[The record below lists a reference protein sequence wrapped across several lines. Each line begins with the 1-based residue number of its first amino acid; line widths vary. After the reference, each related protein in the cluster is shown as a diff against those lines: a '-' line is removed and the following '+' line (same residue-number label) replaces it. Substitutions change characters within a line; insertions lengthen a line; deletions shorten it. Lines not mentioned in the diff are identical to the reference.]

1 MSKDNMMHN
10 LLWLDD
16 VRDPFDGTWIE
27 EYAPSFSEGR
37 GYIHWVKNAQ
47 EFKDWITTN
56 GLPNMVCFDHDL
68 ADEHY
73 TPEEY
78 WDDYE
83 KSKAYQEAQDYTE
96 ETGYDCA
103 LWLIDYCIDNGVELP
118 GWVAHSFNPVGRDN
132 INRLLT
138 NYLKHQTKNIQK

>member
-1 MSKDNMMHN
+1 MPNN

-16 VRDPFDGTWIE
+16 VRDPFEGTWIK
-27 EYAPSFSEGR
+27 EYAPSYTDGR
-37 GYIHWVKNAQ
+37 GHIHWVKNAQ
-47 EFKDWITTN
+47 EFKDWINTN
-56 GLPNMVCFDHDL
+56 GLPEMICFDHDL

-103 LWLIDYCIDNGVELP
+103 SWLVDYCIDNELELP